1 MSSSGV
7 VISVFNEERE
17 ERHDPRDKQYIECD
31 LELLTVNFILNIFGV
46 SVVQKESW
54 LIHHHEYLETETLSS
69 KEWNTN

>member
-46 SVVQKESW
+46 SVVQKES
-54 LIHHHEYLETETLSS
+54 
-69 KEWNTN
+69 